1 MTKAAIA
8 LDGNIVS
15 EHFGKVR
22 EFLFVTF
29 ENGREISREVLPAP
43 AADHAP
49 GVFPNWVR
57 SMGADVVMA
66 GGMGVKA
73 KQFFETLGVQVL
85 TVPPMDV
92 VEGVKALLLGTVR
105 TVETDCGHG
114 ADHDCGHESGHH
126 CGK

>member
-8 LDGNIVS
+8 LDGKVVS
-15 EHFGKVR
+15 EHFGKVK

-29 ENGREISREVLPAP
+29 EDGKELSREVLAAP
-43 AADHAP
+43 AEEHAP
-49 GVFPNWVR
+49 GVFPNWVKQ
-57 SMGADVVMA
+57 MGADVVMA

-73 KQFFETLGVQVL
+73 KQFFQNLGIQVL
-85 TVPPMDV
+85 TVPAMDAE
-92 VEGVKALLLGTVR
+92 EGVKALLAGTVR

-114 ADHDCGHESGHH
+114 ADHV

>member
-8 LDGNIVS
+8 LDGNIIS

-29 ENGREISREVLPAP
+29 EDGKELSREVIPAP
-43 AADHAP
+43 SADHAP
-49 GVFPNWVR
+49 GVFPNWVK

-73 KQFFETLGVQVL
+73 KEFFRTLGVQVL
-85 TVPPMDV
+85 TVPSMDAE
-92 VEGVKALLLGTVR
+92 EGVKALLAGVVR
-105 TVETDCGHG
+105 TMETDCGHG
-114 ADHDCGHESGHH
+114 AGHDCSHDSDNS

>member
-8 LDGNIVS
+8 LDGNVIS
-15 EHFGKVR
+15 EHFGKVG

-29 ENGREISREVLPAP
+29 EDGKEISREMIPAP

-49 GVFPNWVR
+49 GVFPNWIK

-73 KQFFETLGVQVL
+73 KQFFQD
-85 TVPPMDV
+85 PRSP
-92 VEGVKALLLGTVR
+92 GT
-105 TVETDCGHG
+105 DGAFHGCGRG
-114 ADHDCGHESGHH
+114 RQGPSSGN
-126 CGK
+126 GPDGGD

>member
-8 LDGNIVS
+8 LDGNVVS

-22 EFLFVTF
+22 EFLFLTF

-43 AADHAP
+43 TADHAP
-49 GVFPNWVR
+49 GVFPNWVK
-57 SMGADVVMA
+57 SMGADMVMA

-92 VEGVKALLLGTVR
+92 EEGVKALLLGTVR

-114 ADHDCGHESGHH
+114 SDHDCG
-126 CGK
+126 K